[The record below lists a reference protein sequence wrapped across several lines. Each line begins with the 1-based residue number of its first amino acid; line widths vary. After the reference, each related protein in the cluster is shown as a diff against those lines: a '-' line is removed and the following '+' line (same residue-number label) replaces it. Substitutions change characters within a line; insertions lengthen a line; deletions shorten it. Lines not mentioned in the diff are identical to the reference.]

1 MASPYPRIPGS
12 VVKQTQACPPFLCC
26 QWWNSSGELEQ
37 GSRLSDSIC
46 IKVEFWPVWTSGQI
60 RKTLWNVGKHVCFSL
75 SGSEKISYLIQR
87 EGRRKPE
94 ILNLERQRG
103 VWSDGGGGRSMRLL
117 GAKLVWTRKEQA
129 QWLRMSKMSGIL
141 IFKTQTFLTFFGKL
155 VQIY

>member
-1 MASPYPRIPGS
+1 MLYPTWVDYDMASPYPRIPGS

-75 SGSEKISYLIQR
+75 SGSEKISYLIQL

-103 VWSDGGGGRSMRLL
+103 GLVRWGR
-117 GAKLVWTRKEQA
+117 GKVNEVT
-129 QWLRMSKMSGIL
+129 GC
-141 IFKTQTFLTFFGKL
+141 KTCVNTKRTSPMIADVKNVRDLEL
-155 VQIY
+155 